1 VVILGILLIHPGAP
15 ATPDPTTAPVAI
27 GLYGPGINAD
37 NLNNSQIGGPQNQE
51 TAYRFRATQSSGLK
65 SIRVYVI
72 GPAKAGYGAGTGGT
86 IRATV
91 ETDDGTAV
99 HGPSGVVLA
108 TRDFTPTDGAGNV
121 YTFTSSPN
129 LTDGRLYH
137 IRFTNID
144 GNPAANYISLDG
156 TYQAATVGQWQP
168 LGPNVDFAQVLK
180 IGNNPWTESRGSG
193 TSVITPM
200 LDLTYGD
207 GSHQGMGYIETWGRG
222 GRDGYNTA
230 DGSNALR
237 EVFTVNGQS
246 LSVSQVSVRLARTSG
261 SGDLSL
267 RLETSGGVGIETV
280 LREIRAA
287 AVRKSALGE
296 AFCPWSGARRTGLGE
311 GRAHAVEERIEAGG
325 HDDGI
330 ADDPP
335 VALDQRLDLAALVD
349 DVAAARERIEV
360 AGVEDVPVIGL
371 VEDGDLPRVLL
382 RDHVQDDAADRRDA
396 GVAGDEDDRTLAV
409 VRQQKIAE
417 RLSATHDVTVLTTC
431 AADHVTWRNELP
443 VGESLDDGVRDHEAR
458 LQCQILREVETVPS
472 GVERNTF
479 LNTFLD
485 TLTQEGSVCGLK
497 P

>member
-1 VVILGILLIHPGAP
+1 MYGS
-15 ATPDPTTAPVAI
+15 AI
-27 GLYGPGINAD
+27 GAD
-37 NLNNSQIGGPQNQE
+37 DLNNTIIGGPDDQV
-51 TAYRFRATQSSGLK
+51 ASYRFRAERTSTLLSF
-65 SIRVYVI
+65 RVYVI

-121 YTFTSSPN
+121 YTFISPPN
-129 LTDGRLYH
+129 LTGGRLYH

-280 LREIRAA
+280 TIPAA
-287 AVRKSALGE
+287 GIASA
-296 AFCPWSGARRTGLGE
+296 SK
-311 GRAHAVEERIEAGG
+311 GG
-325 HDDGI
+325 HGFGQTWHTVSF
-330 ADDPP
+330 ASSH
-335 VALDQRLDLAALVD
+335 VLASGSTYNL
-349 DVAAARERIEV
+349 
-360 AGVEDVPVIGL
+360 
-371 VEDGDLPRVLL
+371 
-382 RDHVQDDAADRRDA
+382 
-396 GVAGDEDDRTLAV
+396 
-409 VRQQKIAE
+409 
-417 RLSATHDVTVLTTC
+417 VLTTTTGTEYWLTAIRQGGSYGYT
-431 AADHVTWRNELP
+431 AATYF
-443 VGESLDDGVRDHEAR
+443 GDGHAQINRGAGWTDVRDLSGNPNNQAD
-458 LQCQILREVETVPS
+458 LQFYFR
-472 GVERNTF
+472 
-479 LNTFLD
+479 
-485 TLTQEGSVCGLK
+485 
-497 P
+497 